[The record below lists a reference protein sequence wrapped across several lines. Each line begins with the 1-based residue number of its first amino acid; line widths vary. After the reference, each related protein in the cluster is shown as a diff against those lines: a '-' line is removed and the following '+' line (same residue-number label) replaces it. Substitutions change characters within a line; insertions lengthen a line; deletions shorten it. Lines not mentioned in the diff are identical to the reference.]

1 MGIFINENGYDEEF
15 TLQENAQFHIL
26 PKFKLLMDR
35 YPELGKYQTQLK
47 NIEEMFAKLG
57 KDSPVSVLNKFLML
71 LIRFESTLT
80 EWVSI
85 AYVIIP
91 ISGWILLPMV
101 RVISWLWDTG
111 AFELAKSNTN
121 KMINELEKIKSQ
133 TKDAKV
139 KKHCDEQIKKLKDT
153 LNDLNKNK
161 KFKFTMDE
169 SANYFAMMEADDIET
184 DAEIDKVAA
193 AGSEDDDDTDVTEAT
208 KEFFDMLN
216 SIREGDGCGEC
227 PDDDDEDI
235 TDDDEVSVD
244 VEVDEFYAEESCK
257 SSKKK
262 SKKKA
267 VKEDDAE
274 DDEDSDDD
282 DDVED
287 SVEEGAFRDD
297 FYDSDAEAAAAIHN
311 NVTEEFFATLAA
323 IKEEQ

>member
-47 NIEEMFAKLG
+47 NIEEMFSKLG
-57 KDSPVSVLNKFLML
+57 KDSPVSDLNKFLML
-71 LIRFESTLT
+71 LIRFESTLA

-91 ISGWILLPMV
+91 ISGWILLPMI

-193 AGSEDDDDTDVTEAT
+193 AGSEDDDDTDGTEAT

-216 SIREGDGCGEC
+216 SIREGDGCGAC
-227 PDDDDEDI
+227 PDDDNEDI

-244 VEVDEFYAEESCK
+244 VEVDEFYVEESCK

-287 SVEEGAFRDD
+287 SIEEGTFRDD

>member
-1 MGIFINENGYDEEF
+1 MGVFLDGCDNENII
-15 TLQENAQFHIL
+15 QENAQYHLL
-26 PKFKLLMDR
+26 PKFKILSDR
-35 YPELGKYQTQLK
+35 YPELGRYQRQLGK
-47 NIEEMFAKLG
+47 AETELNKIG
-57 KDSPVSVLNKFLML
+57 KDSPISNINKVAGLLLGFFSDISEWASVPFVIVPIVGWIVLPLNKLNQL
-71 LIRFESTLT
+71 LI
-80 EWVSI
+80 
-85 AYVIIP
+85 
-91 ISGWILLPMV
+91 
-101 RVISWLWDTG
+101 DQG
-111 AFELAKSNTN
+111 AFELAKSNTR
-121 KMINELEKIKSQ
+121 KMIAELG
-133 TKDAKV
+133 KV
-139 KKHCDEQIKKLKDT
+139 KAKSKEASVKKECDNRIDKLQET
-153 LNDLNKNK
+153 LDELGNK
-161 KFKFTMDE
+161 KKAGVVMRRE
-169 SANYFAMMEADDIET
+169 STNYFAMMEADDQET
-184 DAEIDKVAA
+184 NDEINKVT
-193 AGSEDDDDTDVTEAT
+193 GSYDDDTDGTEAT

-216 SIREGDGCGEC
+216 SIRESDGCGAC
-227 PDDDDEDI
+227 PDDDNEDI

-287 SVEEGAFRDD
+287 SIEEGTFRDD